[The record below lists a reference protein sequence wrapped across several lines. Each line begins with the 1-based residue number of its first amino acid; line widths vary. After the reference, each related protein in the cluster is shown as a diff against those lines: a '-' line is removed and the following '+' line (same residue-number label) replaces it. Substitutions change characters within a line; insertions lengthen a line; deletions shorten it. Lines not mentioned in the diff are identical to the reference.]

1 MKRFISLFLLS
12 GVFLISLSAQATITR
27 FAVVDMNRIIAIY
40 TDPLP
45 ESKAYLEKREKF
57 TAEVEKLTKELEE
70 LKEKLTE
77 AQEKGNKNQ
86 IKTLETQ
93 VQTKTQAREAYVRT
107 SRAELERDREQILK
121 NNEALV
127 RRITTA
133 IQAVAQTEGVSMVLA
148 KDNPAILW
156 HSNSVDLTNKV
167 LERLRGR

>member
-1 MKRFISLFLLS
+1 MKRFISLVLLY
-12 GVFLISLSAQATITR
+12 GVFLFSLSAQATITR

-40 TDPLP
+40 TEPLP
-45 ESKAYLEKREKF
+45 ESKAFIEKREKF
-57 TAEVEKLTKELEE
+57 NAEVEKQTKELQEV
-70 LKEKLTE
+70 KDKLTE

-93 VQTKTQAREAYVRT
+93 VQTKTQSLQTYIRT
-107 SRAELERDREQILK
+107 TMAELERDREQILK

-127 RRITTA
+127 RRITTT
-133 IQAVAQTEGVSMVLA
+133 IRAVAESEGVSMVLA